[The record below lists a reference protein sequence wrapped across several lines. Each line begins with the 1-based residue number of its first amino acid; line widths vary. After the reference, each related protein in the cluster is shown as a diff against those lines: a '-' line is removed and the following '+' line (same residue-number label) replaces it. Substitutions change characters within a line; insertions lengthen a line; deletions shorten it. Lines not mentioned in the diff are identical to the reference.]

1 MDPLTG
7 NGDIPAIGFGVYRME
22 PSDVLRMV
30 PHVLLLGYRHIDTAQ
45 IYGNE
50 AEVGEG
56 LAASG
61 VPRPHVFLTTKV
73 WIANYGRDAF
83 HSSVDESLTKLRTD
97 YVDLLL
103 LHWPN
108 DQTPLADQIEALNQV
123 RAAGKTRHIGVSN
136 FNTAQMDEAIALSE
150 APLLTN
156 QVEYHPH
163 LDQSAIL
170 AATRAAGLKLTAYYA
185 MADGAVFGDPILK
198 DIASRH
204 DRSIAQVVLRWLVQQ
219 DGVVALTKT
228 IQEGRATSNFAVFD
242 FALAEHEMAAIH
254 ALARADGRRLDPEGL
269 SPRWD

>member
-7 NGDIPAIGFGVYRME
+7 AGDIPAMGFGVYRME

-30 PHVLLLGYRHIDTAQ
+30 PHVLLLGCRHIDTAQ

-61 VPRPHVFLTTKV
+61 VPRSHVFLTTKV

-123 RAAGKTRHIGVSN
+123 RAAGKARHIGVSN
-136 FNTAQMDEAIALSE
+136 FNT
-150 APLLTN
+150 
-156 QVEYHPH
+156 H
-163 LDQSAIL
+163 
-170 AATRAAGLKLTAYYA
+170 AADRAAQSRRGRPTRR
-185 MADGAVFGDPILK
+185 
-198 DIASRH
+198 ASQR
-204 DRSIAQVVLRWLVQQ
+204 RP
-219 DGVVALTKT
+219 
-228 IQEGRATSNFAVFD
+228 
-242 FALAEHEMAAIH
+242 LAEARRGR
-254 ALARADGRRLDPEGL
+254 LAHVAHRRAPSVPAR
-269 SPRWD
+269 